1 MKTAIR
7 IFVGLFIL
15 VVAAGATGVAIIM
28 TTSPEEIR
36 DFVAGQVKDATGREL
51 AIKGKLDLEISLVP
65 SLVMN
70 DVTFANAKWASSP
83 NMLSLKR
90 LEAGLELMPL
100 LQGEIRLTQIVL
112 VEPNIN
118 LETNAKG
125 QGSWVFDNAAKP
137 EAKKDESSGSTTI
150 PVLNRLLIEKGKFSF
165 KDGQKGETLSLALD
179 RVKIDAEGPNRG
191 TLIELKGGY
200 NGTPFELSGGMA
212 SLYRLVDD
220 PSNYSIDLTATAL
233 AASFHLKG
241 KIGRP
246 LSEQKLDIQATVIG
260 ADINDTV
267 ALATKLVPQLGD
279 LKLPKLGALKA
290 SLRVQ
295 GTPAAINLSDIKYAV
310 GPTESLE
317 VSGGGKISGLP
328 SKPVYAVSFAAKG
341 NDLSQ
346 FSDSAGVKLP
356 KAPPYEIS
364 GIFRNPRG
372 DYAVDNFKLNLG
384 GTDISGNILAS
395 LKTKIPKLT
404 VALTSNNLDLA
415 DIFAAMPQSDA
426 PKKTAETDAKKDDGR
441 AFPNDPLPVD
451 GLKSAAVNLKFLGK
465 KVILNGA
472 PVTDLNLGLVL
483 KGGKLT
489 LNPFNAEFAKGKMN
503 GAIVLDGS
511 RTRPSLSVDFKAKGT
526 DVGKLLKDMDVTD
539 MISGAADTTITLKG
553 SGSSVRQIMA
563 SLDGK
568 TEIIMRDGIVATK
581 YLDLIAADLVKAAIP
596 GGPDTTKINCL
607 VNRFDIK
614 QGIATNT
621 GMVFDTEK
629 MTISGA
635 GMIDLRSE
643 KLDLKIKP
651 APKDA
656 SLMSIAVPIDVGG
669 TLKSPS
675 VLPSTTAV
683 LKGIAGL
690 ALGPVGLL
698 ALTVS
703 AGSSDKNP
711 CLTALN
717 NPKAKLGS
725 PSAQKAP
732 AEKKSSNPVG
742 SVTDAIGGGLKSLFG
757 GK

>member
-15 VVAAGATGVAIIM
+15 VVAAGATGVAILM

-36 DFVAGQVKDATGREL
+36 DFVAEQVKDATGREL

-137 EAKKDESSGSTTI
+137 EAKKDQSNGSATI
-150 PVLNRLLIEKGKFSF
+150 PVLNRLLIEKGKFTF

-200 NGTPFELSGGMA
+200 NGTPFELAGGMA
-212 SLYRLVDD
+212 SLYRLIDD
-220 PSNYSIDLTATAL
+220 PSNYSIDLTAKAL
-233 AASFHLKG
+233 AASVHLKG

-246 LSEQKLDIQATVIG
+246 LSEQKLDIQATVNG
-260 ADINDTV
+260 TDINDTV
-267 ALATKLVPQLGD
+267 ALATKLVPQIGD
-279 LKLPKLGALKA
+279 FKLPKLGALTA

-310 GPTESLE
+310 GPTGSLE
-317 VSGGGKISGLP
+317 ISGGGKISGLP

-341 NDLSQ
+341 NDLKQ
-346 FSDSAGVKLP
+346 FSDLAGVKLP
-356 KAPPYEIS
+356 KAPPYEIA
-364 GIFRNPRG
+364 GVFRNPRG
-372 DYAVDNFKLNLG
+372 DYAVDNLEVKLG
-384 GTDISGNILAS
+384 STDISGNILAS
-395 LKTKIPKLT
+395 LKTKTPKLT

-415 DIFAAMPQSDA
+415 DILAAMPQSDA
-426 PKKTAETDAKKDDGR
+426 PKKAANEDAKV
-441 AFPNDPLPVD
+441 FPNDPLPLD
-451 GLKSAAVNLKFLGK
+451 GLKSATVDLKFLGK

-472 PVTDLNLGLVL
+472 PVTDLNLGLTL

-511 RTRPSLSVDFKAKGT
+511 RSRPSLSVDFNAKGT
-526 DVGKLLKDMDVTD
+526 DVGKLLNDMDVTD
-539 MISGAADTTITLKG
+539 MISGAADTTITLRG
-553 SGSSVRQIMA
+553 TGGSVRQIMA
-563 SLDGK
+563 GLNGK
-568 TEIIMRDGIVATK
+568 TEVIMNDGVVATK
-581 YLDLIAADLVKAAIP
+581 YLDLIAADLIKAAIP

-621 GMVFDTEK
+621 AMVFDTEK
-629 MTISGA
+629 MTISG
-635 GMIDLRSE
+635 GGKIDLRSE

-656 SLMSIAVPIDVGG
+656 SLVSIAVPIDVGG

-717 NPKAKLGS
+717 KPKAKPGV

>member
-1 MKTAIR
+1 MKTVFR
-7 IFVGLFIL
+7 IFIGLFIL
-15 VVAAGATGVAIIM
+15 VIAAGAAGVAILM

-36 DFVAGQVKDATGREL
+36 DFVAGQVKEATGREL
-51 AIKGKLDLEISLVP
+51 AIKGKLDLGISLVP

-100 LQGEIRLTQIVL
+100 LQGDIRLTQIVL
-112 VEPNIN
+112 IEPNIN

-125 QGSWVFDNAAKP
+125 QGSWVFEDATKP
-137 EAKKDESSGSTTI
+137 EAKKDESSGSATLPI
-150 PVLNRLLIEKGKFSF
+150 LNRLLIEKGKFTF
-165 KDGQKGETLSLALD
+165 KDRQKSETLSLALD
-179 RVKIDAEGPNRG
+179 KVKIDAAGPSG
-191 TLIELKGGY
+191 STLIELKGGY
-200 NGTPFELSGGMA
+200 NGTPFELTGGIA

-220 PSNYSIDLTATAL
+220 PSSYSIDLTAKAL
-233 AASFHLKG
+233 AASVHLKG
-241 KIGRP
+241 KIDRP
-246 LSEQKLDIQATVIG
+246 LSEQKLDIRTTVIG
-260 ADINDTV
+260 ADISNTV
-267 ALATKLVPQLGD
+267 ALAAKLVPQLGD
-279 LKLPKLGALKA
+279 LKLPKLGALNA

-295 GTPAAINLSDIKYAV
+295 GTPAAISLSDLKYAV
-310 GPTESLE
+310 GPTGSLE
-317 VSGGGKISGLP
+317 VSGGGKITGLP
-328 SKPVYAVSFAAKG
+328 AKPVYAVSFAVKG

-346 FSDSAGVKLP
+346 FSNIAGMKLP
-356 KAPPYEIS
+356 KAPPYEIA

-372 DYAVDNFKLNLG
+372 DYAVDNFKMKLG
-384 GTDISGNILAS
+384 GTDVSGNVLAS
-395 LKTKIPKLT
+395 LKSKTPNIT

-415 DIFAAMPQSDA
+415 DILAAAPQSDA
-426 PKKTAETDAKKDDGR
+426 PKEAVKKDDGR
-441 AFPNDPLPVD
+441 VFPNDPLPVD
-451 GLKSAAVNLKFLGK
+451 GLKSATVNLKFLGK

-472 PVTDLNLGLVL
+472 PLTDLSLGLAL

-489 LNPFNAEFAKGKMN
+489 LDPFQAEFAKGKMI
-503 GAIVLDGS
+503 GVIILDGS
-511 RTRPSLSVDFKAKGT
+511 RTRPSLLIDFKAKGT

-539 MISGAADTTITLKG
+539 MLTGAADTTITLKG
-553 SGSSVRQIMA
+553 SGGSVRQIMA
-563 SLDGK
+563 GLNGK
-568 TEIIMRDGIVATK
+568 TEIIMKDGTVATK
-581 YLDLIAADLVKAAIP
+581 YLDLIAADLVKTVMP
-596 GGPDTTKINCL
+596 GGADTTKINCL
-607 VNRFDIK
+607 VNRFNIK

-621 GMVFDTEK
+621 AMVFDTEK
-629 MTISGA
+629 MTISG
-635 GMIDLRSE
+635 GGKIDLRSE

-656 SLMSIAVPIDVGG
+656 SLVSMAVPIDVGG

-675 VLPSTTAV
+675 ALPSTTAV

-711 CLTALN
+711 CLAALN
-717 NPKAKLGS
+717 KPKAKTA
-725 PSAQKAP
+725 AQKAP
-732 AEKKSSNPVG
+732 PPQKSSNPVN